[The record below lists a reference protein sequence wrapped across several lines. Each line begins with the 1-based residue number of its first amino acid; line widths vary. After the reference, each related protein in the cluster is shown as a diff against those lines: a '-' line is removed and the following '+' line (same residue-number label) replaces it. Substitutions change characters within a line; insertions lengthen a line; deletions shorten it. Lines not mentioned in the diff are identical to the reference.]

1 MRQHVSSWVFYSLWI
16 ITALGIAGVYWI
28 IHAQENVTERLS
40 VHLDEAEKMVV
51 AGRWDDASEA
61 LRQVTE
67 QWHRIEKIWALHTQ
81 HEEMDPVGDALLQAE
96 ALIKL
101 GEPEALASIRIAR
114 SRLRQLPERDRLLLS
129 NIL

>member
-96 ALIKL
+96 ALIQQT
-101 GEPEALASIRIAR
+101 EPSALAALRVAR
-114 SRLRQLPERDRLLLS
+114 HRMEHLPRRERLLLS
-129 NIL
+129 NLL